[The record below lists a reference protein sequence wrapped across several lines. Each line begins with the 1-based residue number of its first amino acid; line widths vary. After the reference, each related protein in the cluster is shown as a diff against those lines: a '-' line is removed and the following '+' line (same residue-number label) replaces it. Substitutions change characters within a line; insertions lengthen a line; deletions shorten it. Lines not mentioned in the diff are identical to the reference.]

1 MSDWNEGYITDIGY
15 TYGYYTELNPLRTRL
30 ALLSAGW
37 AATPALS
44 DGPACE
50 LGMGQGVSVNVHAA
64 ASGNAWLA
72 TDFNPSQVAFA
83 QELAS
88 VSGVDAQGTRL
99 FEEAFADF
107 CQRTDLPD
115 FSFIGVHGIWSW
127 ISDANRAVIVDFVR
141 RKLRVG
147 GVLYISYNTQP
158 GWAAMAPMRD
168 LLTEHAQVM
177 GVPGKGMPGRI
188 DAALAFAER
197 LVDSNCHYAQAN
209 PQIATRLKRL
219 QSANRSYLAHEYF
232 NHDWEP
238 MSFTRM
244 ARWLSGAKL
253 GYACSAHYLDHL
265 TALNFT
271 PVQHALLQEQP
282 DAMFRETVRD
292 FLVNQQFRRD
302 YWVKGPRRLAPGDQA
317 DALRAQQVLLATSA
331 TDVSM
336 KVKAPVGEATLTP
349 AIYEPVVTAMADHQ
363 VHSIGELWQ
372 QLQAGTSKSSISFAQ
387 LTEAIM
393 LLAGTGDV
401 VAVQESEVVQ
411 RAQPQTD
418 KLNRHLLG
426 MARNHADI
434 GAVASPVSGGGVTLS
449 RFQQLF
455 LLAML
460 EGKTPKEAPEPAVLA
475 GFAWTALMAQGQRL
489 LKDGKPMD
497 VAQDNIDE
505 LTLQATEF
513 VTKRLPV
520 LRRLGVVPV

>member
-37 AATPALS
+37 AAPAALS

-64 ASGNAWLA
+64 ASGNAWYA
-72 TDFNPSQVAFA
+72 TDFNPSQAAFA
-83 QELAS
+83 QELAGI
-88 VSGVDAQGTRL
+88 SGVDALGTRIYD
-99 FEEAFADF
+99 EAFADF
-107 CQRTDLPD
+107 CQRSDLPD

-168 LLTEHAQVM
+168 LLAEHAQVM
-177 GVPGKGMPGRI
+177 GVPGKGMTGRI

-197 LVDSNCHYAQAN
+197 LIDTNCHYAQAN

-219 QSANRSYLAHEYF
+219 QSANRNYLAHEYV

-244 ARWLSGAKL
+244 AQWLSAAKL
-253 GYACSAHYLDHL
+253 GYGCSAHYLDHL
-265 TALNFT
+265 SALNFT
-271 PVQHALLQEQP
+271 APQQALLQEQP

-302 YWVKGPRRLAPGDQA
+302 YWIKGPRKLAPADQA
-317 DALRAQQVLLATSA
+317 QALRAQQVMLATSA
-331 TDVSM
+331 ADVSM

-349 AIYEPVVTAMADHQ
+349 AIYEPVVAAMADHQ
-363 VHSIGELWQ
+363 VHSIAELWQ
-372 QLQAGTSKSSISFAQ
+372 RLQAGTSKSNISFAQ

-401 VAVQESEVVQ
+401 VAVQDAAVVQ
-411 RAQPQTD
+411 KAKRQTD

-434 GAVASPVSGGGVTLS
+434 SCVASPVSGAGVTLS

-455 LLAML
+455 LLAMV
-460 EGKTPKEAPEPAVLA
+460 EGKTPKEQPDPGALA
-475 GFAWTALMAQGQRL
+475 AFAWAALMAQGQRL

-497 VAQDNIDE
+497 VVQDNIDE
-505 LTLQATEF
+505 LTAQATEF
-513 VTKRLPV
+513 VAKRLPV
-520 LRRLGVVPV
+520 LRRMGVVE

>member
-15 TYGYYTELNPLRTRL
+15 TYGYYTELNPLRARL
-30 ALLSAGW
+30 ALLAAGW
-37 AATPALS
+37 AAPAMLS

-64 ASGNAWLA
+64 ASGNTWYG
-72 TDFNPSQVAFA
+72 TDFNPSQTAFA
-83 QELAS
+83 QELAG

-99 FEEAFADF
+99 FDEAFADF

-168 LLTEHAQVM
+168 LLAEHAQVM
-177 GVPGKGMPGRI
+177 GAPGKGMTGRI
-188 DAALAFAER
+188 DAALAFADR
-197 LVDSNCHYAQAN
+197 LMDSNCHYAQAN
-209 PQIATRLKRL
+209 PQIAARLKRL
-219 QSANRSYLAHEYF
+219 QSANRNYLAHEYF
-232 NHDWEP
+232 NHDWQP
-238 MSFTRM
+238 MSFTSM
-244 ARWLSGAKL
+244 ARWMSSAKL
-253 GYACSAHYLDHL
+253 GYGCSAHYLDHL
-265 TALNFT
+265 PALNFN
-271 PVQHALLQEQP
+271 PAQNVLLQEQP

-302 YWVKGPRRLAPGDQA
+302 YWIKGPRKLAPADQA
-317 DALRAQQVLLATSA
+317 RALRDQRVILAHA
-331 TDVSM
+331 PADVST

-349 AIYEPVVTAMADHQ
+349 AIYGPVVAALADHQ
-363 VHSIGELWQ
+363 VHSIGEVWQ
-372 QLQAGTSKSSISFAQ
+372 QLQTGASKSAISFAQ
-387 LTEAIM
+387 LTEAIL

-401 VAVQESEVVQ
+401 VAVQDAAAVQ
-411 RAQPQTD
+411 KAKPQTQ
-418 KLNRHLLG
+418 KLNRHLLD

-434 GAVASPVSGGGVTLS
+434 NCVASPVSGAGVTVT

-460 EGKTPKEAPEPAVLA
+460 EGKTPLAKPEPAALA
-475 GFAWTALMAQGQRL
+475 AFAWATLLAQGQRL
-489 LKDGKPMD
+489 LKDGQPMNL
-497 VAQDNIDE
+497 AQDNIDE
-505 LTLQATEF
+505 LTVQAIEF
-513 VTKRLPV
+513 VNKRLPT
-520 LRRLGVVPV
+520 LRLLGVVD

>member
-1 MSDWNEGYITDIGY
+1 MSGWNEGYITDIGY

-37 AATPALS
+37 AAPSSLS

-64 ASGNAWLA
+64 ASGNTWFA
-72 TDFNPSQVAFA
+72 TDFNPSQAAFA
-83 QELAS
+83 QELAG
-88 VSGVDAQGTRL
+88 VSGVDAQGTRIYD
-99 FEEAFADF
+99 EAFADF

-168 LLTEHAQVM
+168 LLAEHAQVM
-177 GVPGKGMPGRI
+177 GAPGKGMGSRI

-197 LVDSNCHYAQAN
+197 LIDSNCHYAQAN

-219 QSANRSYLAHEYF
+219 QSANRNYLAHEYF

-244 ARWLSGAKL
+244 AHWLSDAKL
-253 GYACSAHYLDHL
+253 GFACSAYYQDHL
-265 TALNFT
+265 PALNFT
-271 PVQHALLQEQP
+271 PAQSALLQEQP

-302 YWVKGPRRLAPGDQA
+302 YWVKGPRKLAPAEQA
-317 DALRAQQVLLATSA
+317 QALCAQRVMLATA
-331 TDVSM
+331 PADVSM
-336 KVKAPVGEATLTP
+336 KVKAPVGEALLTP
-349 AIYEPVVTAMADHQ
+349 TIYEPVVAAMADHRM
-363 VHSIGELWQ
+363 HSIGELWQ
-372 QLQAGTSKSSISFAQ
+372 QLQSGAAKSHVSFAQ

-401 VAVQESEVVQ
+401 VAVQDEAAVQ
-411 RAQPQTD
+411 KARPQTN

-434 GAVASPVSGGGVTLS
+434 SCVASPVSGAGITLN

-455 LLAML
+455 MLAML
-460 EGKTPKEAPEPAVLA
+460 EGKTPMDTPDPAALA
-475 GFAWTALMAQGQRL
+475 AFAWAALLAQGQRL

-497 VAQDNIDE
+497 GVQDNVDE
-505 LTLQATEF
+505 LKVQATEF
-513 VTKRLPV
+513 AVKRLPV
-520 LRRLGVVPV
+520 LRRLGVVD